1 MIVCSHK
8 YLHYQANLGD
18 LDHAPTR
25 HSLITGNLAL
35 LQVQA
40 LVSGAIAGVASFA
53 LGIVTKKG
61 NGTSFYE
68 SMYMTSS
75 AMVSACVSSGILGV
89 FMCGLILLCR
99 RLNVDPG
106 TSESSWFHMGG
117 YWTVSDAVDNIACP
131 MASST
136 GDIIT
141 LILLGGCA
149 VVLQKHMGM
158 FRLH

>member
-1 MIVCSHK
+1 MFLKTPELFILLPILLNLKGNLEMNLAARFSTSVKFLCNHGLMIVCSHK

-106 TSESSWFHMGG
+106 TSESS
-117 YWTVSDAVDNIACP
+117 
-131 MASST
+131 
-136 GDIIT
+136 
-141 LILLGGCA
+141 
-149 VVLQKHMGM
+149 
-158 FRLH
+158 